1 MSIEL
6 WQIYSVVALSLIIIG
21 IYCIMSK
28 RNMIKTIIGIEIIT
42 SGINLNFL
50 IYGYHQGVV
59 DSLAQAIVVTSMVI
73 GACIAGVSLSILINV
88 YRHYG
93 TLDLKELKRLRW

>member
-1 MSIEL
+1 MPIGL
-6 WQIYSVVALSLIIIG
+6 GQLYLITAFLLVMVG
-21 IYCIMSK
+21 IYCIMGK

-50 IYGYHQGVV
+50 ILGYHQGIV
-59 DSLAQAIVVTSMVI
+59 DPLAQAMAITSIVI
-73 GACIAGVSLSILINV
+73 GACIAGVALSILINV

-93 TLDLKELKRLRW
+93 TLDLKKLNRLRW